1 MENYGP
7 IGTYDLFIN
16 RDRYSF
22 SDDNRNILDI
32 IKNKNGRIP
41 IDDFGKL

>member
-16 RDRYSF
+16 HDKYPF
-22 SDDNRNILDI
+22 SDDNRSILDI

-41 IDDFGKL
+41 IDHFGKL